1 MKAKKWLSVQTDLL
15 LLQKEYSFCFC
26 CLLIAHDFSRN
37 DEYVAGKDTLK
48 SCPIFVDGQL
58 YLCTDTP
65 NVGHVDKKVKIM
77 ATKKAKAKIESLRQE
92 KSEINRKMQECQVAM
107 TKMSEAKRKM
117 SEAMREMSEAMKQMK
132 SRKREINE
140 EIKKR
145 SNRPIV
151 WDDNTPLIELV
162 IPCKMARFKKMLVGW
177 QKYSRGEINPEK
189 TLYFDFDLVNS
200 KMIISDLK
208 SAMINND
215 HLFNVSDRQLIIYM
229 SKHSNL
235 GGFDKI
241 KKTIQRLE

>member
-1 MKAKKWLSVQTDLL
+1 
-15 LLQKEYSFCFC
+15 
-26 CLLIAHDFSRN
+26 
-37 DEYVAGKDTLK
+37 
-48 SCPIFVDGQL
+48 
-58 YLCTDTP
+58 
-65 NVGHVDKKVKIM
+65 M

-162 IPCKMARFKKMLVGW
+162 IPCKMARVKKMLVGW

>member
-1 MKAKKWLSVQTDLL
+1 
-15 LLQKEYSFCFC
+15 
-26 CLLIAHDFSRN
+26 
-37 DEYVAGKDTLK
+37 
-48 SCPIFVDGQL
+48 
-58 YLCTDTP
+58 
-65 NVGHVDKKVKIM
+65 
-77 ATKKAKAKIESLRQE
+77 
-92 KSEINRKMQECQVAM
+92 MQECQ
-107 TKMSEAKRKM
+107 
-117 SEAMREMSEAMKQMK
+117 EAMKKLREEMEQLR
-132 SRKREINE
+132 SQKREINE
-140 EIKKR
+140 KISKLN
-145 SNRPIV
+145 NRPIV

>member
-1 MKAKKWLSVQTDLL
+1 
-15 LLQKEYSFCFC
+15 
-26 CLLIAHDFSRN
+26 
-37 DEYVAGKDTLK
+37 
-48 SCPIFVDGQL
+48 
-58 YLCTDTP
+58 
-65 NVGHVDKKVKIM
+65 M

-92 KSEINRKMQECQVAM
+92 MSEINRKMQECQVAM
-107 TKMSEAKRKM
+107 TKMSEAKRKI
-117 SEAMREMSEAMKQMK
+117 SEAMKQMK

>member
-1 MKAKKWLSVQTDLL
+1 
-15 LLQKEYSFCFC
+15 
-26 CLLIAHDFSRN
+26 
-37 DEYVAGKDTLK
+37 
-48 SCPIFVDGQL
+48 
-58 YLCTDTP
+58 
-65 NVGHVDKKVKIM
+65 M

-92 KSEINRKMQECQVAM
+92 MSEINRKMQECQVAM
-107 TKMSEAKRKM
+107 TKMSEAKRK
-117 SEAMREMSEAMKQMK
+117 MSEAMKQMK

>member
-1 MKAKKWLSVQTDLL
+1 
-15 LLQKEYSFCFC
+15 
-26 CLLIAHDFSRN
+26 
-37 DEYVAGKDTLK
+37 
-48 SCPIFVDGQL
+48 
-58 YLCTDTP
+58 
-65 NVGHVDKKVKIM
+65 M
-77 ATKKAKAKIESLRQE
+77 ATKKAKAKVESLRLE

-107 TKMSEAKRKM
+107 TKMSEA
-117 SEAMREMSEAMKQMK
+117 MREMRETMKQMK

-140 EIKKR
+140 EIKKW

-151 WDDNTPLIELV
+151 WDNNTPLIELV

-189 TLYFDFDLVNS
+189 TFYFDFDLVYS

-215 HLFNVSDRQLIIYM
+215 HLFNMSDRQLIIYM

-241 KKTIQRLE
+241 KKGIQRLE